1 MSATSDGRT
10 ISNVMIQPPR
20 HSRRPSPE
28 ERRFLDHI
36 VVLRAI
42 YAERGPEDSEPT
54 IGPEAVIAA
63 AELQMRNDR
72 MRGRFAG
79 G

>member
-1 MSATSDGRT
+1 
-10 ISNVMIQPPR
+10 MIQPPR
-20 HSRRPSPE
+20 RSRRPSPE

-36 VVLRAI
+36 VLLRAI

-54 IGPEAVIAA
+54 IGPDAVIAA
-63 AELQMRNDR
+63 AEQQMHNDR
-72 MRGRFAG
+72 VRGRLAG

>member
-1 MSATSDGRT
+1 MSAPIGPAHDPR
-10 ISNVMIQPPR
+10 VMIQPPR
-20 HSRRPSPE
+20 HSRRSSPE

-36 VVLRAI
+36 VLLRAM
-42 YAERGPEDSEPT
+42 YAERGPQDSEPT

-72 MRGRFAG
+72 SRARSAG
-79 G
+79 D